1 MFKPFRR
8 TKDASD
14 SRKPGVGL
22 GLALAKDTA
31 RSLGGDL
38 KLEFG
43 TLRGGQLPADTSQI
57 LTPPRGLHA
66 SICFPAR
73 AEPSFLFHHIP
84 FPCPAVPQ
92 NIPPGKIPS
101 GMLCACL
108 HVTDM

>member
-43 TLRGGQLPADTSQI
+43 TLGGA
-57 LTPPRGLHA
+57 
-66 SICFPAR
+66 
-73 AEPSFLFHHIP
+73 SFLLTLP
-84 FPCPAVPQ
+84 
-92 NIPPGKIPS
+92 KS
-101 GMLCACL
+101 
-108 HVTDM
+108 